1 MSEVAP
7 IQVRPE
13 MRTRILDDESLRRI
27 HEATLT
33 VLTETGVKFPL
44 EKALKVF
51 AHAGATVDFENQI
64 VKIPS
69 DLLLD
74 SIEKAWKSAFT
85 AVNVLRIHF
94 S

>member
-13 MRTRILDDESLRRI
+13 MRIRILDDESLKRI

-33 VLTETGVKFPL
+33 VLTETGVRFPL

-51 AHAGATVDFENQI
+51 ADAGATVDFENQI

-69 DLLLD
+69 DLLMA
-74 SIEKAWKSAFT
+74 SIEKAQKPVFT
-85 AVNVLRIHF
+85 TVNFLTIHF